1 MLSQSRVIRGNVVFF
16 CRSCTS
22 STRRQLCRPQLYCCK
37 CVGAFVANR
46 TFPCLL
52 ASAKARAVPGH
63 LCSSPCHPGVRM
75 VCPPSPMQP
84 FSPSLG
90 TTVGQSHHQQRRTG
104 NTPRANCQETRTYMF
119 PPKNPK
125 EGNKAKPRH
134 NRGSSTCHTTKERSY
149 QSRTATGSTA
159 QENKDIQCCLTPWLT
174 APACASWSRWRAILS
189 VQKMELT
196 QRDRTP

>member
-75 VCPPSPMQP
+75 VCPPLADAALQP
-84 FSPSLG
+84 FAGNNRWSVITNKEEQETHPEQ
-90 TTVGQSHHQQRRTG
+90 TAKKQEHTCSHPKTQRKATKRNPNITEDHPHATQQRRGHT
-104 NTPRANCQETRTYMF
+104 NLAQQPALLRRRTRIF
-119 PPKNPK
+119 N
-125 EGNKAKPRH
+125 A
-134 NRGSSTCHTTKERSY
+134 
-149 QSRTATGSTA
+149 
-159 QENKDIQCCLTPWLT
+159 
-174 APACASWSRWRAILS
+174 
-189 VQKMELT
+189 V
-196 QRDRTP
+196 